1 MIHVEVGAE
10 GEEEEEEE
18 EIEWMMKLKTWKLLG
33 VMMKT

>member
-18 EIEWMMKLKTWKLLG
+18 EIEWMMKLKTWTLHCPS
-33 VMMKT
+33 